1 MGLICKDCGTEFSD
15 SSEFELY
22 MDKVHNKVRVLTCK
36 ICDEKFKGYD
46 NFDKH
51 LEFTHGTS
59 HWSLNLALK
68 QIKRD
73 IEKMDTGV

>member
-1 MGLICKDCGTEFSD
+1 MELICKDCDTPFVN
-15 SSEFELY
+15 SSKLELH

-73 IEKMDTGV
+73 VEKMGT